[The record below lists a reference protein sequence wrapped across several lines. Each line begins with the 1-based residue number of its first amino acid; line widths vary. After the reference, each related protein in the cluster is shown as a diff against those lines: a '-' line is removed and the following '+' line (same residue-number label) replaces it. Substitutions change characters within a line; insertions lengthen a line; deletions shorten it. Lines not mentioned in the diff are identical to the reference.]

1 MSNAPLYGWLVIA
14 ELPHEPQR
22 HDASKPS
29 APPTLS
35 EPIRKRGV
43 RHWALQLLQR
53 SGWSS

>member
-14 ELPHEPQR
+14 ELPHEPHR